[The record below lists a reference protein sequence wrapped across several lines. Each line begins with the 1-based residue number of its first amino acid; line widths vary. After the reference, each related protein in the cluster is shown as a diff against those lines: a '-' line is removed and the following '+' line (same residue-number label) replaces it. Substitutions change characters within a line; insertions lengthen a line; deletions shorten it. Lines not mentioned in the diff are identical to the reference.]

1 MKRIMSNGTNS
12 SGEAQIFLISR
23 EGEYFSIERDVAI
36 KQSRLIESIADADS
50 TDLDFPLPSVS
61 TSTLAA
67 VTEFMKH
74 YKYDAMPD
82 IPKPLKSTNLHE
94 SVSQWYADF
103 IKPSDIERLTEL
115 IAAANYMDIPP
126 LLDLSCAAF
135 ASIIK
140 QKDKH
145 QLRTDLQ
152 IPEPELT
159 EEISEEAIR
168 KENSWAESV

>member
-1 MKRIMSNGTNS
+1 
-12 SGEAQIFLISR
+12 
-23 EGEYFSIERDVAI
+23 
-36 KQSRLIESIADADS
+36 
-50 TDLDFPLPSVS
+50 
-61 TSTLAA
+61 LAA

-82 IPKPLKSTNLHE
+82 IPKPLKSTNLKD

-103 IKPSDIERLTEL
+103 INPSDIERLTDL